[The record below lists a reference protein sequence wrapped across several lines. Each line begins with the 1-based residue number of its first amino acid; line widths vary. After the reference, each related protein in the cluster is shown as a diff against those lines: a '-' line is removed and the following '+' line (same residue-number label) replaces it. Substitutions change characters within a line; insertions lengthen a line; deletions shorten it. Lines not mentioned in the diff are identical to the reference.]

1 MNTVTASFDLARF
14 KPEEQ
19 EQILSALEFATAAH
33 AGQSRKSGQPFITH
47 PVAVATTVAE
57 WGMDAEAV
65 TAALLH
71 DTVEDTPV
79 TLGEL
84 ADRFG
89 QPVADLVDGLTKLE
103 AVTELPGMNNEDV
116 RREATNEN
124 LRKLLLASTADV
136 RVLLIKLADRRHNL
150 QTLRYLSPE
159 SRRRIAAQSLAVF
172 APLADRL
179 GMGQLKAEIE
189 DLAFEHADP
198 ERYQEVKSLMAGV
211 ARSSRRYL
219 ERIKTE
225 INRILAEAGLE
236 PISVEARSKH
246 LYSVHKKL
254 AKVDGDITKIYDLVA
269 VRIILPEVSGCYQA
283 MGALH
288 QHYKPLIY
296 RIKDYIAVPKPN
308 GYRSLHT
315 TVFALDGRITE
326 IQIRTPQM
334 HDEAERGLAAH
345 FYYDMFKTGAGY
357 RSGQA
362 SRLPAGLRWVASLS
376 DLVKGGSS
384 DTVSAAELE
393 LFRDRI
399 FVLSPKGDLYDLPE
413 GSTALDFAF
422 AVHSDLGLRTMGTK
436 VNGRMVPLDT
446 RLENRDMVEV
456 LTRKEPQ
463 PNRDWLGFVQTT
475 TARSRIR
482 GWFRAASREVNV
494 ATGRR
499 LLEEALLALG
509 YKRLEDVAEP
519 KWGPVLDQLHQPD
532 LESLLACVGE
542 GSLAVANVIR
552 RLAPE
557 TVPASPPRRVVRRH
571 GTGRIIF
578 PGGHLLHALAP
589 CCSPVFPQPIIGYVT
604 RGSGVTV
611 HRRDCPNVP
620 AEPERLVHCRWEV
633 AASEDERLV
642 IRLELRALDR
652 IGLLSDV
659 ASVTASRQL
668 NLGNVQTTSTSDSEG
683 EAVAESTLRFDVEV
697 PDLVAL
703 TDLMRHL
710 RRLPGVLGVNR
721 IK

>member
-1 MNTVTASFDLARF
+1 MKTLTIPFDLSRF
-14 KPEEQ
+14 TEADQQKIRE
-19 EQILSALEFATAAH
+19 AFEFAADAH
-33 AGQSRKSGQPFITH
+33 AGQTRKSGLPFITH
-47 PVAVATTVAE
+47 PLAVATTVAD

-65 TAALLH
+65 MAALLH
-71 DTVEDTPV
+71 DTVEDTPA
-79 TLGEL
+79 TLKDL
-84 ADRFG
+84 RQRFG
-89 QPVADLVDGLTKLE
+89 QPVAELVDGLTKLE
-103 AVTELPGMNNEDV
+103 AVTELPGINNDEA

-150 QTLRYLSPE
+150 QTLKYLSPD
-159 SRRRIAAQSLAVF
+159 SRRRIASQSLAVF

-179 GMGQLKAEIE
+179 GMGQLKAELE
-189 DLAFEHADP
+189 DLAFEYAEP
-198 ERYQEVKSLMAGV
+198 ERYQEVKKLMAGV
-211 ARSSRRYL
+211 TRSSRRYL
-219 ERIKTE
+219 ERIKGD
-225 INRILAEAGLE
+225 IGRILGEAGLE
-236 PISVEARSKH
+236 PLSIEARNKH

-254 AKVDGDITKIYDLVA
+254 NKVDGDISKIYDLVA
-269 VRIILPEVSGCYQA
+269 VRIILPEVAGCYQA

-345 FYYDMFKTGAGY
+345 FYYDMFKNDGGYKAGH
-357 RSGQA
+357 A
-362 SRLPAGLRWVASLS
+362 SRLPAGLRWVAHLS
-376 DLVKGGSS
+376 DIVKGGSAEAV
-384 DTVSAAELE
+384 TAAELE

-413 GSTALDFAF
+413 GATALDFAF
-422 AVHSDLGLRTMGTK
+422 AVHSDLGLRALGTK

-446 RLENRDMVEV
+446 RLENRDVVEV
-456 LTRKEPQ
+456 ITRKQAQ

-482 GWFRAASREVNV
+482 SWFRAASRDVNV

-509 YKRLEDVAEP
+509 YKKLEDVP
-519 KWGPVLDQLHQPD
+519 DIKWLPVLDQLHQPD
-532 LESLLACVGE
+532 LEGLLACVGD
-542 GSLAVANVIR
+542 GSLAVANVLR

-557 TVPASPPRRVVRRH
+557 TAPAAAPRRVVRQRS
-571 GTGRIIF
+571 TGRIIF
-578 PGGHLLHALAP
+578 PGGRLLHAQAP
-589 CCSPVFPQPIIGYVT
+589 CCNPVYPQPIIGYVT
-604 RGSGVTV
+604 RGSGITV

-633 AASEDERLV
+633 AAAEDEREV
-642 IRLELRALDR
+642 VRLELRALDR

-659 ASVTASRQL
+659 TSVISSRQL
-668 NLGNVQTTSTSDSEG
+668 NLNNVQTTTTL
-683 EAVAESTLRFDVEV
+683 EAEDDVAAESTLQFDVEV
-697 PDLVAL
+697 PDLIAL

-710 RRLPGVLGVNR
+710 RRLPGVIGLNR